1 MGHAAHGW
9 RYSISIH
16 YPGGIMSRPYDS
28 REPIVFVVDDDASI
42 CEGICN
48 LLESVGLRAKTF
60 GSTQEFLDNWN
71 EDMPGCLVLDVRLPG
86 ITGIEFQEEL
96 ARSGINI
103 PIIFM
108 TAHGDIPMVRKVM
121 KAGAIEFLT
130 KPFQREELLHGIGQ
144 ALETDRARRVAWE
157 SERSIQTRFQSLTS
171 REREVMNLVTSG
183 MLNKQVAA
191 DLCLSEITIK
201 QHRRR
206 VMEKMQADSLADLV
220 RMADKLQ
227 RLIQASSNKR

>member
-1 MGHAAHGW
+1 MSHSYDAAV
-9 RYSISIH
+9 
-16 YPGGIMSRPYDS
+16 PT
-28 REPIVFVVDDDASI
+28 VFVVDDDASI

-48 LLESVGLRAKTF
+48 LLESVGLRAKAF
-60 GSTQEFLDNWN
+60 GSTQQFLANWS
-71 EDMPGCLVLDVRLPG
+71 EDMPGCLVLDVRLPEM
-86 ITGIEFQEEL
+86 TGIEFQEQL
-96 ARSGINI
+96 ARSGIRI

-121 KAGAIEFLT
+121 KAGAVEFLT
-130 KPFQREELLHGIGQ
+130 KPFQREELLHGIDQ
-144 ALETDRARRVAWE
+144 ALEFDRTRRIAME
-157 SERSIQTRFQSLTS
+157 SVRSVQTRFESLTA
-171 REREVMNLVTSG
+171 REREIMSMVTAG

-191 DLCLSEITIK
+191 DLSLSEITVK

-227 RLIQASSNKR
+227 QLSLLSTNKRH

>member
-1 MGHAAHGW
+1 MNRPPIDAA
-9 RYSISIH
+9 
-16 YPGGIMSRPYDS
+16 
-28 REPIVFVVDDDASI
+28 PIVFVVDDDASI
-42 CEGICN
+42 CEGISN

-60 GSTQEFLDNWN
+60 GSTQEFLATWR

-86 ITGIEFQEEL
+86 VTGVEFQEQL
-96 ARSGINI
+96 ARSGIHI

-130 KPFQREELLHGIGQ
+130 KPFQPEELLHGIGQ
-144 ALETDRARRVAWE
+144 ALESDRVRRAAFA
-157 SERSIQTRFQSLTS
+157 SEHSVQTCFQSLTS
-171 REREVMNLVTSG
+171 RERQILSMVTRG

-191 DLCLSEITIK
+191 DLGLSEITVK

-206 VMEKMQADSLADLV
+206 VMEKMQAESLADLV
-220 RMADKLQ
+220 RMADKLH
-227 RLIQASSNKR
+227 RLSLLSPNKRH